1 MYILCIYSRAK
12 IDREDCGGNRGVS
25 HLRRDGGRTE
35 SEKADESSTP
45 SYLLLLHSGG
55 GCNGGVSHLR
65 RDSGRT
71 ESEKADESSTCSD
84 AIVSCSYVYAQ
95 RIYIWIC

>member
-35 SEKADESSTP
+35 SEKADESST
-45 SYLLLLHSGG
+45 Y
-55 GCNGGVSHLR
+55 
-65 RDSGRT
+65 
-71 ESEKADESSTCSD
+71 SD

-95 RIYIWIC
+95 RIYMWIC

>member
-35 SEKADESSTP
+35 SEKADESST
-45 SYLLLLHSGG
+45 
-55 GCNGGVSHLR
+55 
-65 RDSGRT
+65 
-71 ESEKADESSTCSD
+71 CSD